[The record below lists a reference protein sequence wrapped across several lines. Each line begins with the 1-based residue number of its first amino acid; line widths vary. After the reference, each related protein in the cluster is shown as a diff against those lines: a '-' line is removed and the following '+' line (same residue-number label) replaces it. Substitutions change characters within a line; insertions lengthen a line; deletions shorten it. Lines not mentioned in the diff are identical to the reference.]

1 MNCDFFY
8 IIRNFFRKVTETN
21 IDSKKFLK
29 FYSAHFGIGK
39 NANVQHF
46 FLQSIINIVI
56 QVIFPNII
64 TYLDRTF
71 KEEQNGLNFKI
82 KKVY

>member
-1 MNCDFFY
+1 
-8 IIRNFFRKVTETN
+8 V
-21 IDSKKFLK
+21 S
-29 FYSAHFGIGK
+29 IGK

-56 QVIFPNII
+56 RVIFPNII
-64 TYLDRTF
+64 SYLDRTF
-71 KEEQNGLNFKI
+71 KEEQNGLNLKI

>member
-1 MNCDFFY
+1 MNNY
-8 IIRNFFRKVTETN
+8 
-21 IDSKKFLK
+21 
-29 FYSAHFGIGK
+29 IGK

-82 KKVY
+82 K

>member
-1 MNCDFFY
+1 MFFHY
-8 IIRNFFRKVTETN
+8 KC
-21 IDSKKFLK
+21 FLVEYK
-29 FYSAHFGIGK
+29 IYYIGK

-82 KKVY
+82 K

>member
-1 MNCDFFY
+1 MIF
-8 IIRNFFRKVTETN
+8 
-21 IDSKKFLK
+21 SL
-29 FYSAHFGIGK
+29 IGK

-56 QVIFPNII
+56 QVIFPNVI
-64 TYLDRTF
+64 TYFERTF

-82 KKVY
+82 KKIY

>member
-1 MNCDFFY
+1 MPQ
-8 IIRNFFRKVTETN
+8 TN
-21 IDSKKFLK
+21 PKKGLIEK
-29 FYSAHFGIGK
+29 KAQHIGK
-39 NANVQHF
+39 NADVQHF

-64 TYLDRTF
+64 TYLDRLF

-82 KKVY
+82 K

>member
-1 MNCDFFY
+1 MHEKETLQPFANEEHLDWKRSRKFFLL
-8 IIRNFFRKVTETN
+8 RTFFFSF
-21 IDSKKFLK
+21 D
-29 FYSAHFGIGK
+29 HIGK
-39 NANVQHF
+39 NANAQHF

-71 KEEQNGLNFKI
+71 KDEQNGLNFKI
-82 KKVY
+82 K